1 MTAATKSIAE
11 VQFTAF
17 DRSVP
22 EALDAIGAGEVLAG
36 QALVLIKPN
45 LVTSSPPPVTTPV
58 DCVEAIARYVRAHS
72 RAEIVVAEGTGAAG
86 SETADIFRALGYAE
100 MARRLGVELLDLNH
114 AELTT
119 SSRDDCTVLPEMHL
133 PEILFRS
140 YLIGVPVLKAHLFCG
155 YSGTMKNM
163 MGVLPPK
170 HYGSGGGWK
179 KSSFHQRLDAKIADL
194 NRHRAPDLTLMD
206 ASVGL
211 PDSHL
216 SGPCCDPP
224 CGKILAG
231 YDPVETDRR
240 GADLLGV
247 GWRDVGHL
255 RG

>member
-1 MTAATKSIAE
+1 MTATQTVAE
-11 VQFTAF
+11 IDFLSYEQ
-17 DRSVP
+17 SVP
-22 EALDAIGAGEVLAG
+22 EAMAAVEAAEVLAG
-36 QALVLIKPN
+36 QSLVLVKPN

-58 DCVEAIARYVRAHS
+58 QCVEAVARYVLEHS
-72 RAEIVVAEGTGAAG
+72 EAEVVVAEGAGAAG
-86 SETADIFRALGYAE
+86 SETAEIFKALGYAS
-100 MARRLGVELLDLNH
+100 MAERLGVRLLDLNH

-119 SSRDDCTVLPEMHL
+119 SRREDCTLLPEMHL

-140 YLIGVPVLKAHLFCG
+140 FIISVPMLKAHLFCRF
-155 YSGTMKNM
+155 SGTMKNM
-163 MGVLPPK
+163 MGVLPPA

-224 CGKILAG
+224 CGKLLAG

-240 GADLLGV
+240 GAELLGLI
-247 GWRDVGHL
+247 WRDVGHL